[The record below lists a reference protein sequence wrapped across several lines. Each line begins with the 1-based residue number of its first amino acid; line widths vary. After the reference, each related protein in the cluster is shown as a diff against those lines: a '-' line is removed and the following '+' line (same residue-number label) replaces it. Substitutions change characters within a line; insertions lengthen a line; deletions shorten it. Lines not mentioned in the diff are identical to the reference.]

1 MERTACN
8 KSQQLIGDGC
18 SRVKSAE
25 VSNLFIQSVSDVV
38 KPIKTPIGG
47 TSAGENWLQEGPR
60 LAPQVLELKKKEPAS
75 LNHFF
80 IPPLKI

>member
-47 TSAGENWLQEGPR
+47 TSAGENWLLRGPQ
-60 LAPQVLELKKKEPAS
+60 LAPQVLEPNKKDPES
-75 LNHFF
+75 LNYFF
-80 IPPLKI
+80 IPILKI